1 MKFRLA
7 GGAQPLMLVPV
18 SVNGE
23 TPIEFI
29 LDTGAGTTILT
40 PQTAASGG
48 VEITGSKQGHT
59 AGGVVDVKLGRIRSL
74 AVGSAHVEGVDV
86 AITDLSHLGKAI
98 GTQIHGDLGYNFLRH
113 FRVTINFRRSEVRLD
128 DPKQSE
134 FFGPPPLVE
143 VPIRLAHPAKPL
155 ILTAA
160 RANGRGPLQF
170 AIDTGT
176 STTVISPELKR
187 ELDLRTTT
195 ISPVTTGG
203 APIQMSAARLDS
215 LRLGVAEACD
225 LDVVIGDF

>member
-1 MKFRLA
+1 MSRASPSAQTQPMKFRLA

-29 LDTGAGTTILT
+29 LDTGAGATILT

-128 DPKQSE
+128 DPKRSE
-134 FFGPPPLVE
+134 FFEPPPLVE
-143 VPIRLAHPAKPL
+143 VPNPPRASRQAADPDRGACEWPW
-155 ILTAA
+155 TAA
-160 RANGRGPLQF
+160 IRDRYRHIHDCNLA
-170 AIDTGT
+170 
-176 STTVISPELKR
+176 
-187 ELDLRTTT
+187 
-195 ISPVTTGG
+195 G
-203 APIQMSAARLDS
+203 AQA
-215 LRLGVAEACD
+215 
-225 LDVVIGDF
+225 